1 MDMRSTR
8 ALAPRLWALAAL
20 IAINPTWVLS
30 EAVAAS
36 AAPLSQEE
44 TVYRPVCPDD
54 ELSGGWAS
62 CRLTIRD
69 GAAAGAVRPGDGG
82 SHARHD

>member
-1 MDMRSTR
+1 MGMRSTR
-8 ALAPRLWALAAL
+8 TLALRLWALAAL
-20 IAINPTWVLS
+20 IAINPTSLLS
-30 EAVAAS
+30 EAVAAG

-62 CRLTIRD
+62 CGLTIRD
-69 GAAAGAVRPGDGG
+69 NTAAAGRRDGG